1 MPQTHETDTCEVLV
15 VRNLNV
21 AFRQQDAPEVQAVRQ
36 LSFSLRRGETLA
48 IVGESGS
55 GKSVTALALMRLLD
69 AASSEVSSEGLWLRR
84 RNRQVIALNEQSEAE
99 MRRVRGA
106 DLAMIFQEPM
116 TSLNPVFT
124 IGEQIAESLRL
135 HQGLGREEALRAAK
149 KMLDQVRI
157 PQAEEML
164 SRYPHQLSGGMRQRV
179 MIAMALL
186 TRPELLIADEP
197 TTALDVSVQAQIL
210 QLLRELKREL
220 NMGMLF
226 ITHNLSIVRQL
237 ADRVAVMQ
245 NGRCVE
251 HNHCRA
257 LFSAPAHPY
266 TQRLL
271 DSEPDGE
278 PVPLAV
284 DAPVLLQVDDLNVA
298 FPVRK
303 GILRRVVDHHRVVN
317 SLSFQLRAGE
327 TLGLVGE
334 SGSGK
339 STTGLALLRLISSEG
354 RITFTGQPIQGRNR
368 RQLLP
373 LRRQMQV
380 VFQDPNSSLNPRLT
394 AQQIIEEGL
403 RVHQQTLTAV
413 EREQAVIFAMQE
425 VGLDP
430 ASRQRYPAAFSGGQ
444 RQRIAIA
451 RALIVKP
458 QLIVLDEPTSS
469 LDKTVQAQIL
479 NLLKALQLKH
489 QLAYIFISHDLGVVR
504 ALCHQV
510 MVLRQGVVVE
520 QGECQS
526 VFSAPRH
533 EYTRQLLALS

>member
-1 MPQTHETDTCEVLV
+1 MSEKILDIKEE
-15 VRNLNV
+15 R
-21 AFRQQDAPEVQAVRQ
+21 
-36 LSFSLRRGETLA
+36 LSFFTPAGEVKALNGVSFA
-48 IVGESGS
+48 MNQGDVLGIVGESGS
-55 GKSVTALALMRLLD
+55 GKSVTAYSVMGLTAYPGKLVGGTVWFNGHEIEKMKEKDFRKIRGN
-69 AASSEVSSEGLWLRR
+69 EVS
-84 RNRQVIALNEQSEAE
+84 I
-99 MRRVRGA
+99 
-106 DLAMIFQEPM
+106 IFQDPM
-116 TSLNPVFT
+116 TSLNPVYT
-124 IGEQIAESLRL
+124 IGNQIVEVIRL
-135 HQGLGREEALRAAK
+135 HTKKSKQEAWAR
-149 KMLDQVRI
+149 
-157 PQAEEML
+157 AEEL
-164 SRYPHQLSGGMRQRV
+164 LELVGINEPEKRLKQYPHELSGGMRQRV
-179 MIAMALL
+179 MIAIALACE
-186 TRPELLIADEP
+186 PKLLIADEP

-220 NMGMLF
+220 NMGLLF

-251 HNHCRA
+251 QNDCRA

-284 DAPVLLQVDDLNVA
+284 DAPVLLQADDLKVA

-354 RITFTGQPIQGRNR
+354 KITFAGQPIQGRNR

-403 RVHQQTLTAV
+403 RVHQPTLTAA
-413 EREQAVIFAMQE
+413 EREQAVILAMQE

-479 NLLKALQLKH
+479 NLLKALQQKH
-489 QLAYIFISHDLGVVR
+489 QLAYIFISHDLRVVR

-510 MVLRQGVVVE
+510 MVLRQGEVVE